1 MNATQKNFQQTI
13 SHQNNT
19 EIIEFIRKP
28 DIIGSNSY
36 IIKTPKLI
44 IVIDPGGYPEQINVI
59 TERIKNFLEEKS
71 RAVITIL
78 THCHIDHCIQ
88 GFSNQEF
95 RTLGGNVILI
105 HSAGFD
111 AYTNNDYRLT
121 QAEMFSKKFS
131 GFNPDFKLFF
141 NYKDRKKGN
150 FEIANPLFLNY
161 EFKTLKTPDNTELK
175 SQSIKIPETEFNLDI
190 YHAPGHSPDS
200 VIIKFQNLLF
210 LGDILFAGNPLV
222 AGIVG
227 WNKKDY
233 ILSIKKIL
241 WAIKEFKINFFY
253 IGHGP
258 KLDSKTVETLLEKN
272 LNNLTKKYSLKN
284 GIALDKNRVETMF
297 EYAFDSL
304 SELCVIFTIITGR
317 ISYLSYQMERLE
329 EFDAAKKLWDSEECE
344 KIELLITD
352 FNYFID
358 HYKKGK
364 KFKIEVIL
372 KAADIIKKIDKLF
385 KSSKYLEAAGKSFLH
400 RAETLLLDFI
410 KMVTNYELDFIYS
423 PVDLNQFIK
432 EKISKLK
439 NENNKIE
446 YSLNT
451 FEAEDDY
458 IDFLINQIG
467 NINVFKNLDIE
478 CDYGNISGL
487 IEINEQLFSDV
498 FIGFLEDCVCFEAGK
513 IYLKTYAKKKTELEL
528 KLKKAELFVEGKI
541 QYYTRRFKLSNAE
554 FQYCENKTRNETV
567 INIIFKTPALNLI

>member
-253 IGHGP
+253 NGHGP

-498 FIGFLEDCVCFEAGK
+498 LIGFLEDCVCFEAGK